1 MIPGG
6 KMNRI
11 SENRKKIN
19 MRHILP
25 VVLAVVMALS
35 SCMVMTGCGSGS
47 GAGSTAMK
55 TVTDCTGKEV
65 KVPEDPQRVACLYA
79 TAAHMMAML
88 DEQDKIVGCPNG
100 VKTDVLMQMK
110 YPEITETST
119 PHQEGSINTEELLR
133 TDTDLALISYS
144 LSQSPGELEKLEEA
158 GIPYAVIDYTTMDEL
173 KNAVSVAG
181 DIFGKEDQADSYNEF
196 FDDTIGMVDEKLA
209 DVSEDEQP
217 SVYHSVNEAT
227 RTDPEGSI
235 CAEIMNRAGVHDISV
250 DKGTV
255 GKGKNAYV
263 TLEEIYKW
271 DPDAMIN
278 NESSVTE
285 YILSDTKW
293 KGLTAVKNKK
303 VYTLPVGA
311 TRWCHPGSMEA
322 HMGVLAVAY
331 TFYPDKFRDFD
342 IEKYVSDYYSEYFG
356 LDLDGRTVKKILAGD
371 GMRLSNAPVK

>member
-1 MIPGG
+1 
-6 KMNRI
+6 MNRI

-25 VVLAVVMALS
+25 VVFAVVMALS

-47 GAGSTAMK
+47 GAGSTAVK

-196 FDDTIGMVDEKLA
+196 FDDTIDMVDEKLS

-235 CAEIMNRAGVHDISV
+235 CAEIMNRAGVRDISV

-331 TFYPDKFRDFD
+331 TFYPDEFRDFD

-356 LDLDGRTVKKILAGD
+356 LDLDGRTVKKILAGE